1 MLYGIK
7 DAANLHVYE
16 QVAGGGLKPV
26 LYADYAKTSSIDFTA
41 DSVYAY
47 NKTTKAIRWDK
58 QREGTFKTEMEVFE
72 LKWLS
77 LLFGTTMSN
86 KTMPVAKREV
96 LDVQAGGAG
105 AELTSV
111 PKAGSLVIFKLDSD
125 GISHGTEQTAGTPA
139 TTEDK
144 YSIETKALTFN
155 ATTFSTAGKV
165 VCYYLLEGTHNT
177 FTVDNVSFPGGYTIY
192 ADSAVRGTNQVD
204 TFVQYQ
210 LLNVKPKSNVS
221 LTMDADN
228 VAKLSIE
235 WDILADSTGD
245 MMHYVEV

>member
-1 MLYGIK
+1 M
-7 DAANLHVYE
+7 
-16 QVAGGGLKPV
+16 
-26 LYADYAKTSSIDFTA
+26 SSG
-41 DSVYAY
+41 
-47 NKTTKAIRWDK
+47 TK
-58 QREGTFKTEMEVFE
+58 
-72 LKWLS
+72 S
-77 LLFGTTMSN
+77 
-86 KTMPVAKREV
+86 VAKREV
-96 LDVQAGGAG
+96 LTVQAGGAG
-105 AELTSV
+105 ASLANA
-111 PKAGSLVIFKLDSD
+111 PKAGSLIIFKLDSD
-125 GISHGTEQTAGTPA
+125 GISHGTEQTAGTPD

-144 YSIETKALTFN
+144 YSISNKDLTFN

-165 VCYYLLEGTHNT
+165 VCYYMLDGTHNT

-245 MMHYVEV
+245 MMHYIEV